1 MDARRGH
8 VHLLGLFF
16 IGLILL
22 TLWLISSWNERLT
35 NLEFGYSELNKKVER
50 LELEAKL
57 R

>member
-35 NLEFGYSELNKKVER
+35 NLEFGYSELKKKVER